1 MPSPIAHAAT
11 GYALAEL
18 IPHTKTRS
26 TWWGRL
32 PRIAIF
38 VFVALAADLDFIP
51 ELLTG
56 VRFHHGPTHSIFF
69 AAAFA
74 LLVAAY
80 LVARRGWNY
89 WAAFLLPFLLYG
101 SHLLLDYFTAG
112 GPGIRLLWPFS
123 GTYYQSPL
131 TIFPETYHSEPL
143 LHWGHVAFF
152 LFEVGYAL
160 AVVGLVWLRKLGRPG
175 NVQNV
180 DDGSGHASG
189 EDRHLISARKVMEET
204 EG

>member
-18 IPHTKTRS
+18 SPGSERRA
-26 TWWGRL
+26 TWRRRL
-32 PRIAIF
+32 PRIVLF

-56 VRFHHGPTHSIFF
+56 VRFHHGPTHSILF
-69 AAAFA
+69 AVVFGLLVAA
-74 LLVAAY
+74 LLVAG
-80 LVARRGWNY
+80 RGWRFS
-89 WAAFLLPFLLYG
+89 AAFLLPFLLYG
-101 SHLLLDYFTAG
+101 SHLVLDYFTAG
-112 GPGIRLLWPFS
+112 GPGIPLLWPFS
-123 GTYYQSPL
+123 GTYFQSPV

-160 AVVGLVWLRKLGRPG
+160 VLVALVWLRKLRTASYVRDAEEKAG
-175 NVQNV
+175 Q
-180 DDGSGHASG
+180 ASG
-189 EDRHLISARKVMEET
+189 DDRYLISARKVLEET